1 MLHSRIKIYGAW
13 TRQNGHNT
21 CDQRGPTRK
30 QRRYQHVG
38 AAFEFFYYLFYFY
51 FFLIYGFTLTRADSR
66 RTRPIRPE
74 LGGIGRRP
82 KLIETA
88 ETGRNRP

>member
-1 MLHSRIKIYGAW
+1 MVHGRGKMGTTPVTNAA
-13 TRQNGHNT
+13 
-21 CDQRGPTRK
+21 QRASN
-30 QRRYQHVG
+30 
-38 AAFEFFYYLFYFY
+38 AATSTSVPHLSFFIILFYFY